1 MRSALFLTKEKKV
14 IDSLIF
20 AVNAVTPI
28 IALAVIG
35 FALKK
40 AGFVDEKFAKQANKL
55 VFRVFLPVMLFLNVY
70 KVENL
75 AEFDYGYIA
84 YALVAVVLIFLVAFP
99 LSMLVTKRA
108 DRRGVLVQA
117 AFRSNYALIGIPL
130 AGSLFGEAG
139 EIVASLLAV
148 VGVPLFNVLAVI
160 ALTVF
165 NSEGKR
171 PTVGGVLLGIVKNP
185 LIQGVFAGIVALAV
199 RVLLINFNID
209 FRISDIEP
217 LWKTLSYLSGLATP
231 VALIALG
238 AQFEFSALPGM
249 KRELIYGVT
258 ARTLVVPTLAL
269 GIAYLLFGD
278 RFTGAHFAALVA
290 VFATPN
296 AVSTVP
302 MTQEMGGDAY
312 LAGQLVVWT
321 TLLSTFTIFAAAFVL
336 RLLGIF

>member
-1 MRSALFLTKEKKV
+1 MHSALFLTKEKKV

-35 FALKK
+35 FVLKK

-75 AEFDYGYIA
+75 AEFDYGYIV
-84 YALVAVVLIFLVAFP
+84 YALIAVVLIFLIAFP

-130 AGSLFGEAG
+130 AGSLFGEEG

-171 PTVGGVLLGIVKNP
+171 PTLGGVLLGIVKNP
-185 LIQGVFAGIVALAV
+185 LIQGVFAGIVALTV
-199 RVLLINFNID
+199 RALLINFEIY

-258 ARTLVVPTLAL
+258 ARTLVVPALAL
-269 GIAYLLFGD
+269 GIAYLLFGNS
-278 RFTGAHFAALVA
+278 FTGAHFAALVA

>member
-1 MRSALFLTKEKKV
+1 ML
-14 IDSLIF
+14 DSLIF
-20 AVNAVTPI
+20 AINAVTPI

-35 FALKK
+35 FVLKK
-40 AGFVDEKFAKQANKL
+40 IGFIDERFARQANKL

-70 KVENL
+70 KVEDV
-75 AEFDYGYIA
+75 AEIEYGYVLYTI
-84 YALVAVVLIFLVAFP
+84 VAVIVIFVIAFP
-99 LSMLVTKRA
+99 LAIMMSDRP

-130 AGSLFGEAG
+130 AGSLFGEEG

-160 ALTVF
+160 ALSVF

-171 PTVGGVLLGIVKNP
+171 PTVRSVLLGIIGNP
-185 LIQGVFAGIVALAV
+185 LIQGVLAGIVALVIRAMF
-199 RVLLINFNID
+199 INSGVE
-209 FRISDIEP
+209 FRLSDVQP
-217 LWKTLSYLSGLATP
+217 LWKTFSYLSALATP

-238 AQFEFSALPGM
+238 AQFEFSAFPGM

-258 ARTLVVPTLAL
+258 ARTFVVPIFAL
-269 GIAYLLFGD
+269 GIAYIFFGD
-278 RFTGAHFAALVA
+278 SFTGAHFAALVA

-302 MTQEMGGDAY
+302 MTQEMGGDAA

-321 TLLSTFTIFAAAFVL
+321 TMLSTFTIFAAAFVL
-336 RLLGIF
+336 RLLGVF

>member
-1 MRSALFLTKEKKV
+1 M

-20 AVNAVTPI
+20 AVNAVMPI

-40 AGFVDEKFAKQANKL
+40 VGFVDEKFAKQANKL

-75 AEFDYGYIA
+75 AEIDYGYIV
-84 YALVAVVLIFLVAFP
+84 YALIAVVVIFLVAFP
-99 LSMLVTKRA
+99 LSMLVTKRT

-148 VGVPLFNVLAVI
+148 VGVPLFNILAVI

-165 NSEGKR
+165 NGEGKR

-185 LIQGVFAGIVALAV
+185 LIQGVAAGIVALAI
-199 RVLLINFNID
+199 RALLLNFEVD
-209 FRISDIEP
+209 FRISDIDP

-249 KRELIYGVT
+249 KRELIYGVI

-278 RFTGAHFAALVA
+278 SFTGAHFAALVA

-302 MTQEMGGDAY
+302 MTQEMGGDAS

-321 TLLSTFTIFAAAFVL
+321 TLLSTITIFAAAFVL